1 MKFVID
7 THIFL
12 WLIFDPDRISKEKI
26 TILEDPANK
35 ILIASI
41 SFFEISLK
49 YNLKKL
55 DLHGIAP
62 EQLPDI
68 AKKMDILP
76 IDINSDIMAGFYK
89 LEKVDNHNDPFDR
102 LIIWYCICKG
112 YKLVSQDLKFK
123 KYKKLGLISI

>member
-1 MKFVID
+1 MTFVID

-12 WLIFDPDRISKEKI
+12 WLIFDPDKISKEKI

-55 DLHGIAP
+55 DLHGIIP
-62 EQLPDI
+62 ENLPDI

-76 IDINSDIMAGFYK
+76 ANIDSKIMASFYK
-89 LEKVDNHNDPFDR
+89 LEKIDKHNDPFDR
-102 LIIWYCICKG
+102 LLIWYCICKG
-112 YKLVSQDLKFK
+112 YTLISQDRKFR